1 MDALGSPRRV
11 AVFGGRSEIGQA
23 IVHRLVEDGTVEVVL
38 AVRGAQSESGHDF
51 GVSVTV
57 SEVEYHADDP
67 ASIPNSVRECFSQFG
82 GVDVAILAAGA
93 LGPVGDQLDAS
104 LPAIE
109 ALSVNSTG
117 ASVTLLE
124 IAARMREVGFG
135 TIVVLSSI
143 AAERLRPSN
152 LVYGA
157 SKSTA
162 DRLALALRSELAP
175 AGVSVVVVRP
185 GYVRTSLSREVA
197 EAPFSVDADA
207 VAQSVQK
214 AIRNP
219 RSRVIWVPS
228 VLRVVGAVLRLLPA
242 AVIKRLDRS

>member
-11 AVFGGRSEIGQA
+11 AVFGGRSEIGQS

-38 AVRGAQSESGHDF
+38 AVRGAQPESGHDF
-51 GVSVTV
+51 GTSVTV

-82 GVDVAILAAGA
+82 GVDVAILAVGV
-93 LGPVGDQLDAS
+93 LGPVGDQVGAS

-109 ALSVNSTG
+109 AFSVNSTG
-117 ASVTLLE
+117 VSVTLLE
-124 IAARMREVGFG
+124 IAAQMREVGFG
-135 TIVVLSSI
+135 TIVVLSTI

-152 LVYGA
+152 FVYGA

-162 DRLALALRSELAP
+162 DRLALALTRELAP
-175 AGVSVVVVRP
+175 TGVSVIVVRP
-185 GYVRTSLSREVA
+185 GYVRTGLSSAVT

-207 VAQSVQK
+207 VAKSVQT
-214 AIRNP
+214 AIRN
-219 RSRVIWVPS
+219 SSSGVIWVPS

-242 AVIKRLDRS
+242 TALKRLDRR

>member
-67 ASIPNSVRECFSQFG
+67 ASIPNSVRECFNRFG

-152 LVYGA
+152 FVYGA

-175 AGVSVVVVRP
+175 DGVSVVVVRP

-228 VLRVVGAVLRLLPA
+228 VLRVVGALLRLLPA

>member
-1 MDALGSPRRV
+1 
-11 AVFGGRSEIGQA
+11 
-23 IVHRLVEDGTVEVVL
+23 LVEDGTVEVVL

-67 ASIPNSVRECFSQFG
+67 ASIPNSVRECFNRFG

-152 LVYGA
+152 FVYGA

>member
-38 AVRGAQSESGHDF
+38 AVRGAQTESGHDF

-67 ASIPNSVRECFSQFG
+67 ASIPNSVRECFNRFG

-135 TIVVLSSI
+135 TIVVMSSI

-152 LVYGA
+152 FVYGA

-197 EAPFSVDADA
+197 EAPFSVEADA

>member
-1 MDALGSPRRV
+1 
-11 AVFGGRSEIGQA
+11 
-23 IVHRLVEDGTVEVVL
+23 
-38 AVRGAQSESGHDF
+38 
-51 GVSVTV
+51 
-57 SEVEYHADDP
+57 
-67 ASIPNSVRECFSQFG
+67 
-82 GVDVAILAAGA
+82 
-93 LGPVGDQLDAS
+93 
-104 LPAIE
+104 
-109 ALSVNSTG
+109 VNSTG

-152 LVYGA
+152 FVYGA

-175 AGVSVVVVRP
+175 AGVSVIVVRP
-185 GYVRTSLSREVA
+185 GYGRTGLSREVA
-197 EAPFSVDADA
+197 EAPCSVDADA
-207 VAQSVQK
+207 VAQSVQT

>member
-1 MDALGSPRRV
+1 
-11 AVFGGRSEIGQA
+11 
-23 IVHRLVEDGTVEVVL
+23 VL

-67 ASIPNSVRECFSQFG
+67 ASIPNSVRECFNRFG

-152 LVYGA
+152 FVYGA